1 MLRINRYMVLFW
13 GLVLAGGLL
22 TPAVSVTRHESQPPQ
37 PSPVATPPSD
47 TATAQK
53 STVEY
58 VAELMTQRPGNDS
71 VVFMIGKVAL
81 HHNGTFMQ
89 CDSAYY
95 YRDDLNRM
103 EGFGNV
109 LINKDSTF
117 IYGDRISYN
126 GNTNIVKVY
135 SPLLKLV
142 NGDLTMWVYNEMEFN
157 TLTSIGYFDQH
168 GLIVQRDNLI
178 ESDRG
183 LYNGDSSTVKFL
195 DNVAMRNDNYR
206 LRTDSIAY
214 NLDTEVVT
222 FLTRTY
228 IWDKDR
234 DYLTAERGRY
244 VRATETYHF
253 TRNAYV
259 MTPEQEYLADTIDY
273 ETRGRT
279 VTMYGN
285 IQMLDTVQRTIGLG
299 DFGFYSDSL
308 KKGILTRNPAI
319 IAYEKIEQP
328 AAADT
333 AAVADSIIV
342 INREERLNVTEGGVE
357 AELEAE
363 KLELEEVI
371 EPDTLSLRSL
381 PDGSPVRRNTA
392 QQIPD
397 SSYMRADSI
406 FFDSYP
412 PGMSKGSAVAEQMPA
427 GRDGAVPSM
436 LSDSLPDGTDVAVS
450 DSVQSMEMVGMEGET
465 EEYRLVRPDLE
476 GTSPEP
482 ETETQPEAELPA
494 GEPVA
499 GAETVQSNEDPEAL
513 IGVEEPPEPM
523 APELAELTQTLDSL
537 RQEIPAGDSLSAP
550 DLPLLDSLGNPIRAQ
565 NDSIQPVQP
574 KKDSLERVVR
584 AYYNVRM
591 YSADVQAICDSTI
604 SFSADSTA
612 MLFGRPKIWN
622 GDNQLTADQINIYT
636 ANEQVEYA
644 EYIGDPF
651 VVQKVERTDSLFNQA
666 QSRYME
672 TWFVDNEISRALMTG
687 NVMNY
692 YFMSEEDRLPDKM
705 AAVSSATLRVDFED
719 REPAWMN
726 WSGSVKDTIYP
737 VNDLVAAQELRLPG
751 FTWDPE
757 LRPKNRYEITTRSVR
772 PSGRKE
778 AEGEPEPEFVIEEN
792 FLIRREELIN
802 KGTWRDRNE
811 LLWVTIDAFRNRN
824 LLF

>member
-1 MLRINRYMVLFW
+1 MFRINRYLLLFW

-22 TPAVSVTRHESQPPQ
+22 TPAVSVTRPEAQPPQ
-37 PSPVATPPSD
+37 PSPVATPVSD
-47 TATAQK
+47 TNKK

-58 VAELMTQRPGNDS
+58 SSELTTMRSGNDS
-71 VVFMIGKVAL
+71 IVFMIGKVAL

-95 YRDDLNRM
+95 YQNDINRM

-126 GNTNIVKVY
+126 GNTNIVQVF

-157 TLTSIGYFDQH
+157 TLTSVGYFDQR

-195 DNVAMRNDNYR
+195 DHVAMRNDNYK

-253 TRNAYV
+253 TQNAYV

-299 DFGFYSDSL
+299 DFGYYSDSL

-319 IAYEKIEQP
+319 IAYEKIEQSAP
-328 AAADT
+328 ADT
-333 AAVADSIIV
+333 AAVADSIAAIH
-342 INREERLNVTEGGVE
+342 REETLNVTEGGVE

-363 KLELEEVI
+363 KLELEEAV
-371 EPDTLSLRSL
+371 EPDTLTRRSL
-381 PDGSPVRRNTA
+381 PDGTPVRRSTT
-392 QQIPD
+392 QPVPD

-406 FFDSYP
+406 FFDSYA
-412 PGMSKGSAVAEQMPA
+412 PGMSKPGAAAEQMLD
-427 GRDGAVPSM
+427 GRDSLMPST
-436 LSDSLPDGTDVAVS
+436 LSDSFPDGTEVAVS
-450 DSVQSMEMVGMEGET
+450 DSLQSMEMIGMEGKT
-465 EEYRLVRPDLE
+465 EEYRLVRPQLE
-476 GTSPEP
+476 GASPEP
-482 ETETQPEAELPA
+482 EAETQPQEGLPA
-494 GEPVA
+494 EEPVA
-499 GAETVQSNEDPEAL
+499 GASVLQSDENPETL

-523 APELAELTQTLDSL
+523 APELAELTETLDSL
-537 RQEIPAGDSLSAP
+537 RQEIPLGDSLSTP
-550 DLPLLDSLGNPIRAQ
+550 DLPLLDSLGNPIVM
-565 NDSIQPVQP
+565 DSDSLQTVQP
-574 KKDSLERVVR
+574 RKDSLERVVR

-591 YSADVQAICDSTI
+591 YSADVQAVCDSTI
-604 SFSADSTA
+604 AFSVDSTA

-651 VVQKVERTDSLFNQA
+651 IVQKVERTDSLYNQA

-672 TWFVDNEISRALMTG
+672 TWFVENEISKALMTG

-692 YFMSEEDRLPDKM
+692 YFMAEEDRLPDKM
-705 AAVSSATLRVDFED
+705 AAVASATLTVDFED
-719 REPAWMN
+719 REPVWMN

-737 VNDLVAAQELRLPG
+737 VNDLAAAQELRLSG
-751 FTWDPE
+751 FTWNPE
-757 LRPKNRYEITTRSVR
+757 LRPMNRYQITTRSVR
-772 PSGRKE
+772 PSGRRE

-792 FLIRREELIN
+792 FLIRREELIQR
-802 KGTWRDRNE
+802 GTWRDRNE
-811 LLWVTIDAFRNRN
+811 VLWVTIDTFRNRN